1 MSDKISRPNRK
12 DVRASIVKTAR
23 QIAAEEGWSA
33 VTVRKV
39 AQSIGYTAPIIYE
52 HFGSKDDMF
61 TAILADSHKMLFL
74 SLTEALEGLETS
86 QDRLRAMCMAYWKF
100 ADDYP
105 ELYKLMHGMDG
116 ARCVDKEPMTYAV
129 QTVKLVG
136 DEIKKFN
143 PSRINDSNVEA
154 HVMESWAVLHG
165 FIALEMSGYV
175 SKYASGE
182 KVMRMIIE
190 DLLIALRHDSPSA

>member
-1 MSDKISRPNRK
+1 MSDKIPRPNRK
-12 DVRASIVKTAR
+12 DIRASIVKTAR

-39 AQSIGYTAPIIYE
+39 AQNIGYTAPIIYE
-52 HFGSKDDMF
+52 HFGSKDDML
-61 TAILADSHKMLFL
+61 TAILADSHKLL
-74 SLTEALEGLETS
+74 YTQVSQAIEGIDSS

-100 ADDYP
+100 ADETP

-116 ARCVDKEPMTYAV
+116 ARCVDKEPMTYAIEI
-129 QTVKLVG
+129 VKIVG
-136 DEIKKFN
+136 AELKRFN

-154 HVMESWAVLHG
+154 HVMEAWSMLHG
-165 FIALEMSGYV
+165 YIALEMSGYV

-182 KVMRMIIE
+182 KVMKMIIE